1 MNIALDIDG
10 VIIDFVRS
18 FNALVKKRLDY
29 DLKYEDLYCHD
40 IGQVLG
46 IPKADVNKLLSE
58 TLENNHFDL
67 MDQAKESIDYLKDH
81 HYVFLITGRDES
93 YRERT
98 VDLLKEHEIHYEEL
112 YFSRYLEKHHVDVHF
127 DVFIEDSVEEAIG
140 LSREGSTV
148 LLMSHPWNVRTL
160 NLKSLFKRV
169 NNWKDIVKEI
179 DRLSLK

>member
-18 FNALVKKRLDY
+18 FNTVVKKRLAY

-46 IPKADVNKLLSE
+46 IPKSHVNQLLKE

-67 MDQAKESIDYLKDH
+67 IDQAKESIDYLKDH
-81 HYVFLITGRDES
+81 HYVFLITGRDEC

-98 VDLLKEHEIHYEEL
+98 IELLSEHDIHYEEL
-112 YFSRYLEKHHVDVHF
+112 YFSRYLEKHHVKVPF
-127 DVFIEDSVEEAIG
+127 DVFVEDSVEEAVS
-140 LSREGSTV
+140 LSQKGSTI
-148 LLMSHPWNVRTL
+148 LLMNHPWNAKTL
-160 NLKSLFKRV
+160 NIKNLFKRV
-169 NNWKDIVKEI
+169 DNWEDILKEI
-179 DRLSLK
+179 DRLSI